1 MNKTALN
8 CLFVIVAGLELAGP
22 ISVFASPGDL
32 YESDRGTNTIFRF
45 TPGGTKST
53 FVTGL
58 NAPIGLVFD
67 GQGNLYEAD
76 NGSNSILKFTPAGT
90 QSIFVSGLNA
100 PTGLAIDAQGNV
112 FEADFG
118 SGTINK
124 ITPTGIRSTFA
135 SGLSAPMGLAFD
147 SSGNLY
153 ASDITG
159 NTISKFTP
167 AGVQSTFASGLNGP
181 NGLVFDGSGNL
192 YEAEYGPDT
201 IFKITPAGTRTVFAS
216 HLDYPFSLAFNGN
229 LFEGDF
235 GHGLIYKF
243 TSGGAKSIFA
253 SANQP
258 EGLAFEPPIQFRV
271 VATVPLPATASG
283 AVAVNQALNKI
294 YASGGP
300 SSGQDVVVIDGTTFA
315 TTDLGAGSGSGANVD
330 VKTDHYWAGTVSG
343 GSVVVRD
350 GKTNNLLATVSLTNC
365 PISTTYDFAKNRIWV
380 GAQCG
385 NGSDPVFAIDA
396 NTFQVIPGT
405 PVPSGGVMGPIIAN
419 GANGR
424 LYLATGGVSKR
435 INPTN
440 FQLTTNAF
448 GTVMAINTLTNKLYA
463 SSGNNLQI
471 INGTPDPE
479 TLVTTIALSY
489 SPASIGVS
497 PPLGHLYLA
506 NPNAN
511 CLEVRNSSTGAVIA
525 TFPLSSF
532 GVVPNGAM
540 TVDSIRGR
548 VYLIASSGTGPVLLV
563 IEDLTNARNSSAN
576 LGF

>member
-1 MNKTALN
+1 
-8 CLFVIVAGLELAGP
+8 
-22 ISVFASPGDL
+22 
-32 YESDRGTNTIFRF
+32 
-45 TPGGTKST
+45 
-53 FVTGL
+53 
-58 NAPIGLVFD
+58 
-67 GQGNLYEAD
+67 
-76 NGSNSILKFTPAGT
+76 
-90 QSIFVSGLNA
+90 
-100 PTGLAIDAQGNV
+100 
-112 FEADFG
+112 
-118 SGTINK
+118 
-124 ITPTGIRSTFA
+124 
-135 SGLSAPMGLAFD
+135 MGLAFD

-243 TSGGAKSIFA
+243 TSSGGKSTFA

-271 VATVPLPATASG
+271 VATVPLPATANG

-294 YASGGP
+294 YASGGA

-350 GKTNNLLATVSLTNC
+350 GNTNNLLATVSLGNC

-385 NGSDPVFAIDA
+385 NGNDPVFAIDA
-396 NTFQVIPGT
+396 NSFQKVMGT
-405 PVPSGGVMGPIIAN
+405 PVGSGGVMGPMIAN

-435 INPTN
+435 VHPTT
-440 FQLTTNAF
+440 FAVTSNAF
-448 GTVMAINTLTNKLYA
+448 GTVMAINTLNNRLYA
-463 SSGNNLQI
+463 CSGNNLQI
-471 INGTPDPE
+471 INGSLDPE
-479 TLVTTIALSY
+479 TILTTIALSY

-497 PPLGHLYLA
+497 PTLSHLYLA

-511 CLEVRNSSTGAVIA
+511 CLEVRNSSTGALIS
-525 TFPLSSF
+525 TFSLASF
-532 GVVPNGAM
+532 GVVPSGPM
-540 TVDSIRGR
+540 VIDSTRSRIYVIG
-548 VYLIASSGTGPVLLV
+548 SNSTGSVLLV
-563 IEDLTNARNSSAN
+563 IEDLTSARASSAN
-576 LGF
+576 LGT